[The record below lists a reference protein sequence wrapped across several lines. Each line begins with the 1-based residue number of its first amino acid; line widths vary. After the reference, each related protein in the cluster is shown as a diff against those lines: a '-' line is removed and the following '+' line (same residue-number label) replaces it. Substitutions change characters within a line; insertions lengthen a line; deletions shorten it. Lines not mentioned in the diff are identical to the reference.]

1 MQLLFGI
8 GMLALSLLAWLG
20 QTIVLLFPATATRS
34 GLCEAEDQVDPAF
47 WADVRGEALWDA
59 FTLWTLVVAA
69 VLLIMDLGA
78 WAYFGLA
85 GGGMY
90 VYFAGRG
97 IATRVVMRKRGLR
110 IGSASGVKTA
120 FVFLALWLL
129 TGVATIGAAANELV
143 ALAR

>member
-1 MQLLFGI
+1 
-8 GMLALSLLAWLG
+8 MLALSLLAWLG
-20 QTIVLLFPATATRS
+20 QTIVLLFPATAARW
-34 GLCEAEDQVDPAF
+34 GLCESEDQVETAF

-59 FTLWTLVVAA
+59 LTLWTLVVAA
-69 VLLIMDLGA
+69 VLLIMDLAA
-78 WAYFGLA
+78 WAYFGLI

-97 IATRVVMRKRGLR
+97 IATRVVMRKHALR

-129 TGVATIGAAANELV
+129 TGVATIGAAATALV
-143 ALAR
+143 DLAR